1 MENNGNIEVIGF
13 TAGTFKDDR
22 GEQREYAS
30 IFVAEPFAGQPDET
44 RSFTGRKA
52 AKYAVANKT
61 LLSGL
66 EIGAKVN
73 LFFDAKGKVVL
84 VQQVQGPAKKG

>member
-1 MENNGNIEVIGF
+1 MENNGMIEVIGY

-22 GEQREYAS
+22 GEARDYAS
-30 IFVAEPFAGQPDET
+30 VFVAEPFAGSQDET

-52 AKYAVANKT
+52 AKYAVADKA
-61 LLSGL
+61 LLSCL

-73 LFFDAKGKVVL
+73 LYFDAKGKVVL
-84 VQQVQGPAKKG
+84 IQQVQAPAKKG